1 MMRENLRKERHEAEV
16 VVVGTGPGGATSAHI
31 LAEHGKE
38 VLLLEDGP
46 DLPLESCSPFSL
58 EEMVQKYRAGGL
70 NPAFGNAKLAFVEA
84 RTVGGGSEINSGLY
98 HRTPPEI
105 LERWRDDFEVRESL
119 ENDLLPHFEYCEHA
133 LGVGTYPGLAPLAS
147 RKLEEGAK
155 ALGWRAYEVP
165 RWFKYNRAT
174 GLDGCANGTRQSMT
188 KTFLPRALQAG
199 ARLLSETYAHRL
211 VRSKNGWKIS
221 VIQKGKPIEVRAQT
235 VFICGGAVQTPLL
248 LRRSGITRNVG
259 NSLAMHPTAK
269 VVALFNEEVN
279 HAALGVA
286 VHQVKEFSPRISF
299 GGSVSS
305 RPHLALALSDYPE
318 LGRKI
323 DAQWR
328 HMAVYY
334 AMITGPHTGTIRSV
348 FGLRD
353 PLIRYSLSARDLQD
367 LGTALRNLTRLL
379 LAAGATTVFPSM
391 PGIRPIG
398 GEDELSNIPNVLP
411 ASRSNLMTVHL
422 FSSCPMGEDRA
433 RCATNSFGQLHG
445 TTGLMVNDAS
455 LIPTAPGV
463 NPQGSVMALAR
474 RNALHFLGKL

>member
-1 MMRENLRKERHEAEV
+1 MGEKRHEAEV

-46 DLPLESCSPFSL
+46 DLSLESCPPFSI
-58 EEMVQKYRAGGL
+58 EEMAQKYRAGGL
-70 NPAFGNAKLAFVEA
+70 NPAFGNVKLAFVEA

-105 LERWRDDFEVRESL
+105 LERWRDSFKVRESL
-119 ENDLLPHFEYCEHA
+119 ESDLLPHFEYCEQA
-133 LGVGTYPGLAPLAS
+133 LGVGTYPGPTPLAS
-147 RKLEEGAK
+147 RKLAEGAT

-165 RWFKYNRAT
+165 RWFKYDRAA
-174 GLDGCANGTRQSMT
+174 GPDGCANGTRQSMT

-211 VRSKNGWKIS
+211 VRSTNGWKIS
-221 VIQKGKPIEVRAQT
+221 ATRKGRPIEVRAHT
-235 VFICGGAVQTPLL
+235 VFICGGALQTPLL
-248 LRRSGITRNVG
+248 LRRSGITNNVG
-259 NSLAMHPTAK
+259 DSLAMHPTAK

-279 HAALGVA
+279 HEALGVA

-299 GGSVSS
+299 GCSISS

-323 DAQWR
+323 EAQWR

-334 AMITGPHTGTIRSV
+334 AMITGPHTGTIRPV

-353 PLIRYSLSARDLQD
+353 PLIRYSLSALDLQD
-367 LGTALRNLTRLL
+367 LGTALRRLTRLL
-379 LAAGATTVFPSM
+379 LAAGATTVYPSM
-391 PGIRPIG
+391 PGGRPITA
-398 GEDELSNIPNVLP
+398 EDELGSIPNELP
-411 ASRSNLMTVHL
+411 AARSNLMTIHL
-422 FSSCPMGEDRA
+422 FSSCPMGEDLA
-433 RCATNSFGQLHG
+433 RCATNSMGEVHG
-445 TTGLMVNDAS
+445 ANGLIVNDAS

-463 NPQGSVMALAR
+463 NPQGTVMALAR
-474 RNALHFLGKL
+474 RNTLHFLGKL

>member
-1 MMRENLRKERHEAEV
+1 MREERHRAEV

-46 DLPLESCSPFSL
+46 DLPLESCPPFSI

-70 NPAFGNAKLAFVEA
+70 NPAFGKAKVAFVEA

-105 LERWRDDFEVRESL
+105 LERWHDDFKVRESL
-119 ENDLLPHFEYCEHA
+119 EGDLVPHFEYCEQA
-133 LGVGTYPGLAPLAS
+133 LGVGTYPGLTPLAS

-165 RWFKYNRAT
+165 RWFKYDKAA
-174 GLDGCANGTRQSMT
+174 GPDGCANGTRQSMT

-199 ARLLSETYAHRL
+199 ARLLPETYAHRL
-211 VRSKNGWKIS
+211 VRSTNGGWKIS
-221 VIQKGKPIEVRAQT
+221 ATRKGRRIEVQART
-235 VFICGGAVQTPLL
+235 VFVCGGALQTPLL
-248 LRRSGITRNVG
+248 LRRSRITNNVG

-269 VVALFNEEVN
+269 VVALFDEEVN
-279 HAALGVA
+279 HEALGVA

-299 GGSVSS
+299 GCSISS

-323 DAQWR
+323 DGQWR

-348 FGLRD
+348 FGQRD
-353 PLIRYSLSARDLQD
+353 PLIRYSLSALDLQD
-367 LGTALRNLTRLL
+367 LATALRRLTRLL
-379 LAAGATTVFPSM
+379 LAAGATTVYPSM
-391 PGIRPIG
+391 PGSRPIA
-398 GEDELSNIPNVLP
+398 GEDELSTIPSVLP
-411 ASRSNLMTVHL
+411 ASRSNLMTIHL
-422 FSSCPMGEDRA
+422 FSSCPMGEDPA
-433 RCATNSFGQLHG
+433 RCATNSMGQVHG
-445 TTGLMVNDAS
+445 ANGLIVNDAS

-463 NPQGSVMALAR
+463 NPQGTVMALAR
-474 RNALHFLGKL
+474 RNTLNFLGKL